1 MSFSLGLYKQSP
13 NEKERPKAE
22 VQLFTLDGYF
32 VLEAVIP
39 GHISGRQP
47 STQASPLAFPD
58 AKN

>member
-1 MSFSLGLYKQSP
+1 MS
-13 NEKERPKAE
+13 RPYLAIPE
-22 VQLFTLDGYF
+22 IPGNGEN